1 MSDDKTKNI
10 QEVQF
15 LEQNLQNLFFQKQA
29 FQMELTETQSAL
41 REIENSKED
50 AYKLIGQLMIR
61 VPKSKIL
68 EELSEKEKF
77 LNLKIS
83 NLEKQE
89 NQERLF
95 WRPLGVNYLSCFAFL
110 HCNLK
115 AVCCLSPQ
123 EQS

>member
-15 LEQNLQNLFFQKQA
+15 LEQNLQNLFFQRQA

-41 REIENSKED
+41 REIETSKED

-61 VPKSKIL
+61 VPKSKII
-68 EELSEKEKF
+68 EELSEKEKL
-77 LNLKIS
+77 LNLRIK

-89 NQERLF
+89 KSFSE
-95 WRPLGVNYLSCFAFL
+95 
-110 HCNLK
+110 NL
-115 AVCCLSPQ
+115 
-123 EQS
+123 EQLRKKILDK